1 MKLAAGVQL
10 PPLGERTIPMQTSRI
25 ALPLVLVL
33 CLATSGCSMTFRDK
47 TYECP
52 ETALTGQLSN
62 ANGSTLR

>member
-1 MKLAAGVQL
+1 
-10 PPLGERTIPMQTSRI
+10 MQTSRI